1 MLTIG
6 SRGSQLALWQAR
18 WIQARIQSFGVETR
32 LEIIHTTG
40 DKITDVALS
49 KVGTKGLFTKEIEE
63 ALLSGAIDLAVHSLK
78 DMPTELPDGL
88 MLAAIPE
95 REDPRDAL
103 VGRSLDALAQQARV
117 GTSSL
122 RRAAQLRA
130 IRPDLQIEN
139 IRGNLDT
146 RLRKLDAGQYD
157 AIVLAAAGLRRLG
170 WANRITELLE
180 PAVMCPAV
188 GQGALAV
195 ETRADGGAAQQIAQ
209 RLEHRES
216 RIAVTAERAVLAAL
230 GGGCQVP
237 IGAYATVDSSRVHL
251 QAIIVSPDGRQIIR
265 KQASGSSVEAAAIGR
280 ALGDELLAEGGRQI
294 LEAVYGAEADPSL
307 RT

>member
-1 MLTIG
+1 MLTVG

-18 WIQARIQSFGVETR
+18 WIQARLEGFGVACR
-32 LEIIHTTG
+32 LQIIHTTG

-63 ALLSGAIDLAVHSLK
+63 ALLDGSIDLAVHSLK
-78 DMPTELPDGL
+78 DMPTELPAGL
-88 MLAAIPE
+88 TLAAIPE

-103 VGRSLDALAQQARV
+103 IGGRLAGLAQRARV

-122 RRAAQLRA
+122 RRAAQIRA
-130 IRPDLQIEN
+130 LRPDLQIEN

-146 RLRKLDAGQYD
+146 RLRKLDEGKYD
-157 AIVLAAAGLRRLG
+157 AVVLASAGLRRLG
-170 WANRITELLE
+170 WASRITELLE
-180 PAVMCPAV
+180 PEVMCPAV

-195 ETRADGGAAQQIAQ
+195 ETRDDAGQAQQICR
-209 RLEHRES
+209 RLEHAET
-216 RIAVTAERAVLAAL
+216 RIAVTAERAVLASL

-237 IGAYATVDSSRVHL
+237 IGAHAIVDGTMLRLRAVV
-251 QAIIVSPDGRQIIR
+251 VSPDGSHVIR
-265 KQASGSSVEAAAIGR
+265 RESSGPAPDAAAIGR
-280 ALGDELLAEGGRQI
+280 ALGDELLAAGGAQI
-294 LEAVYGAEADPSL
+294 LEAVYGAEADSKL

>member
-18 WIQARIQSFGVETR
+18 WIQARLESLGQECR

-63 ALLSGAIDLAVHSLK
+63 ALLKKTIDLAVHSLK
-78 DMPTELPDGL
+78 DMPTELPEGL
-88 MLAAIPE
+88 TLAAIPE
-95 REDPRDAL
+95 REDPRDAV
-103 VGRSLDALAQQARV
+103 VGARLAALKERARV

-130 IRPDLQIEN
+130 ARPDLQIEN

-146 RLRKLDAGQYD
+146 RLRKLDEGQYD
-157 AIVLAAAGLRRLG
+157 AIMLASAGLRRLG
-170 WANRITELLE
+170 WENRISELLE
-180 PAVMCPAV
+180 PEVMCPAV

-195 ETRADGGAAQQIAQ
+195 ETRQDGGAAHEITR
-209 RLEHRES
+209 RLEHDQT
-216 RIAVTAERAVLAAL
+216 RIAVTAERAVLASL

-237 IGAYATVDSSRVHL
+237 IGAYATVEGGMVHL
-251 QAIIVSPDGRQIIR
+251 RAVVVSPDGVQVIR
-265 KQASGSSVEAAAIGR
+265 HQARGLKGEAAAIGR
-280 ALGDELLAEGGRQI
+280 ALGNQLLAEGGKQI
-294 LEAVYGAEADPSL
+294 LEAVYGAEADPTL

>member
-1 MLTIG
+1 
-6 SRGSQLALWQAR
+6 LWQAR
-18 WIQARIQSFGVETR
+18 WIQARLESLGVECR

-78 DMPTELPDGL
+78 DMPTELPHGL
-88 MLAAIPE
+88 TLSAIPE
-95 REDPRDAL
+95 REDPRDAM
-103 VGRSLDALAQQARV
+103 VGARLAALEQHARV

-122 RRAAQLRA
+122 RRAAQLHA

-157 AIVLAAAGLRRLG
+157 AIMLASSGLRRLG
-170 WANRITELLE
+170 WENRISELME
-180 PAVMCPAV
+180 PEVMCPAV

-195 ETRADGGAAQQIAQ
+195 ETREDGGEAYELSK
-209 RLEHRES
+209 RLEHTET
-216 RIAVTAERAVLAAL
+216 RIAVTAERAVLASL

-237 IGAYATVDSSRVHL
+237 IGAYATVDNGRMV
-251 QAIIVSPDGRQIIR
+251 QVRAVVVSPDGSHVIR
-265 KQASGSSVEAAAIGR
+265 KEARGLAGDAAAIGR
-280 ALGDELLAEGGRQI
+280 VLGEQLLADGGKQI
-294 LEAVYGAEADPSL
+294 LEAVYGAEADPTL

>member
-1 MLTIG
+1 M
-6 SRGSQLALWQAR
+6 WQAR
-18 WIQARIQSFGVETR
+18 WIQARLQSFNVESR
-32 LEIIHTTG
+32 LQIIHTTG

-63 ALLSGAIDLAVHSLK
+63 ALLDHSIDLAVHSLK
-78 DMPTELPDGL
+78 DMPTDLPAGL
-88 MLAAIPE
+88 ILAAIPE

-103 VGRSLDALAQQARV
+103 IGGRLSELRRGAHL

-130 IRPDLQIEN
+130 MRPDLEISD

-146 RLRKLDAGQYD
+146 RLRKLDEGKYE
-157 AIVLAAAGLRRLG
+157 AIVLASAGLRRLG
-170 WANRITELLE
+170 WENRITELLD

-195 ETRADGGAAQQIAQ
+195 ETRDDSGEAREICR
-209 RLEHRES
+209 RLEHSETRV
-216 RIAVTAERAVLAAL
+216 AVTAERAVLASL

-237 IGAYATVDSSRVHL
+237 IGAHATVSGATVHL
-251 QAIIVSPDGRQIIR
+251 RAIVVSPDGTKVIR
-265 KQASGSSVEAAAIGR
+265 KEASGDATDAAALGH
-280 ALGDELLAEGGRQI
+280 ALGDELLAEGGAKI
-294 LEAVYGAEADPSL
+294 LEAVYGA
-307 RT
+307 

>member
-1 MLTIG
+1 M
-6 SRGSQLALWQAR
+6 
-18 WIQARIQSFGVETR
+18 ETR

-78 DMPTELPDGL
+78 DMPTDLPDGL
-88 MLAAIPE
+88 TLAAIPE
-95 REDPRDAL
+95 REDPRDAM
-103 VGRSLDALAQQARV
+103 VGRSLDSLATKGRV

-130 IRPDLQIEN
+130 KRPDLEIEN

-146 RLRKLDAGQYD
+146 RLRKLDEGQYD
-157 AIVLAAAGLRRLG
+157 AIVLASAGLRRLG
-170 WANRITELLE
+170 WENRITELLD
-180 PAVMCPAV
+180 PDVMCPAV

-195 ETRADGGAAQQIAQ
+195 ETRSDGGAAEEIAK

-216 RIAVTAERAVLAAL
+216 RIAVTAERAVLRAL

-237 IGAYATVDSSRVHL
+237 IGAYATVDADVVRL
-251 QAIIVSPDGRQIIR
+251 RAIIVSPDGTEIIR
-265 KQASGSSVEAAAIGR
+265 KQASGPVSEAATIGR
-280 ALGDELLAEGGRQI
+280 ALGEELLAQGGRQI
-294 LEAVYGAEADPSL
+294 LEAVYGSA
-307 RT
+307 